1 MLTYFSNA
9 SQFILFNLMS
19 GLTPGLLVSL
29 LSLSLNSVH
38 FFGNFAAALPIRPT
52 TARPNIIQDTK
63 AMWAV

>member
-38 FFGNFAAALPIRPT
+38 FFENFATALPIRPT
-52 TARPNIIQDTK
+52 TAMPNIIQDTK
-63 AMWAV
+63 EVWAV